1 MIKENTNS
9 ALEDIA
15 AGTQTRVR
23 PLVGAKEQRRRK
35 RKEKIEGVGSKGNGE
50 RQRRGDGKEWRN
62 QRRRYEWNGINEEV
76 RRQEGRKI

>member
-23 PLVGAKEQRRRK
+23 PLVGAKEQRRK

-50 RQRRGDGKEWRN
+50 RQR
-62 QRRRYEWNGINEEV
+62 
-76 RRQEGRKI
+76 

>member
-23 PLVGAKEQRRRK
+23 PLVGAKDQRRRK
-35 RKEKIEGVGSKGNGE
+35 RKEKFEGVGSKGNGE
-50 RQRRGDGKEWRN
+50 RQR
-62 QRRRYEWNGINEEV
+62 
-76 RRQEGRKI
+76 